1 MKYLGKE
8 LGLYPTNKTDEA
20 HADSFQG
27 FITDLIAE
35 GRLVFHARCFTESY
49 YTQKVE
55 TAGHIQWFEDTRL
68 PSMMSYLEACL
79 VHNAKHH
86 NSGYVIG
93 DAMTYCDIS
102 LWHTLEAAA
111 S

>member
-35 GRLVFHARCFTESY
+35 G
-49 YTQKVE
+49 
-55 TAGHIQWFEDTRL
+55 
-68 PSMMSYLEACL
+68 
-79 VHNAKHH
+79 
-86 NSGYVIG
+86 
-93 DAMTYCDIS
+93 
-102 LWHTLEAAA
+102 
-111 S
+111 